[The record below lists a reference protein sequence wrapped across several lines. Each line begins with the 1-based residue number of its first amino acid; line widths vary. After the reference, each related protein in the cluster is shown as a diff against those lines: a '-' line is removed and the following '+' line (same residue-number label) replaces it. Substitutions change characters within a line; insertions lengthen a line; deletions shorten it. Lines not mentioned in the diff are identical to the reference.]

1 MARHSAP
8 RRRSTARVQT
18 SHGHH
23 RRSAA
28 TGLVTRY
35 ASTGALAVTAA
46 GCGAM
51 LTGEHPPVAAPAIAQ
66 ASVQLEAVEVPTAP
80 DTPALLPSVEPVA
93 PEPPTF
99 DAAALVKAVALV
111 DQQRVEAEAAAAEAA
126 AREEERRASRCE
138 DGDSGFETVQSS
150 VGEAGIELRCRFD
163 VETVYGV
170 AGRAGSSDH
179 PSGRALDL
187 MVDRDPGE
195 DLAEYAVDN
204 MDRLGIKYV
213 IYRQRINYGSGWE
226 SMEDRG
232 GVTAN
237 HMDHVHVSFD
247 R

>member
-1 MARHSAP
+1 M
-8 RRRSTARVQT
+8 
-18 SHGHH
+18 
-23 RRSAA
+23 
-28 TGLVTRY
+28 
-35 ASTGALAVTAA
+35 
-46 GCGAM
+46 
-51 LTGEHPPVAAPAIAQ
+51 
-66 ASVQLEAVEVPTAP
+66 QLEAVEAP
-80 DTPALLPSVEPVA
+80 AALEVAPLLPSLEPVT
-93 PEPPTF
+93 PEPTTF
-99 DAAALVKAVALV
+99 DAAALVKTVALI
-111 DQQRVEAEAAAAEAA
+111 DQQRAEADAAAAEAA
-126 AREEERRASRCE
+126 AREEEKRSARCD
-138 DGDSGFETVQSS
+138 DGDSGFETVQDS

-213 IYRQRINYGSGWE
+213 IYRQRINFGSGWE

-232 GVTAN
+232 GATAN